1 MLHVPQGYNWYFDS
15 QKRIGER
22 VAILAVLDVAGRGG
36 GRCLRPPGE
45 QDPCSCQTLQ
55 MRALLDAVDR
65 LPPGIPVFM
74 GDFNTNTYDGAGLE
88 AAGHSIREQH
98 LGHAAPGCG
107 RLRAT
112 AARGGRGGFFLL
124 GLQRPSCQAPQETP
138 CLTAYC
144 RCIWSGFFC
153 GD

>member
-22 VAILAVLDVAGRGG
+22 VAILAVLDVAGREVGAV
-36 GRCLRPPGE
+36 CVHLE
-45 QDPCSCQTLQ
+45 NKTHAAAQTLQ

-88 AAGHSIREQH
+88 AAGSGNSIWACR
-98 LGHAAPGCG
+98 PGMWPPASYCCPWRKRRVFPTG
-107 RLRAT
+107 TAT
-112 AARGGRGGFFLL
+112 
-124 GLQRPSCQAPQETP
+124 T
-138 CLTAYC
+138 
-144 RCIWSGFFC
+144 
-153 GD
+153 

>member
-22 VAILAVLDVAGRGG
+22 VAILAVLDVAGREVGAV
-36 GRCLRPPGE
+36 CVHL
-45 QDPCSCQTLQ
+45 DNKTHAAAQTLQ

-98 LGHAAPGCG
+98 LGMPPRDVAACELLLPVAEEAGFSYWDCND
-107 RLRAT
+107 LV
-112 AARGGRGGFFLL
+112 ARPRRKPLPDGVL
-124 GLQRPSCQAPQETP
+124 
-138 CLTAYC
+138 
-144 RCIWSGFFC
+144 
-153 GD
+153 

>member
-22 VAILAVLDVAGRGG
+22 VAILAVLDVAGREVGAV
-36 GRCLRPPGE
+36 CVHLE
-45 QDPCSCQTLQ
+45 NKTHAAAQTLQ

-74 GDFNTNTYDGAGLE
+74 GDFNT
-88 AAGHSIREQH
+88 
-98 LGHAAPGCG
+98 PGCG

-124 GLQRPSCQAPQETP
+124 GLQRPSCQDPQET
-138 CLTAYC
+138 LA
-144 RCIWSGFFC
+144 
-153 GD
+153 

>member
-22 VAILAVLDVAGRGG
+22 VAILAVLDVAGREVGAV
-36 GRCLRPPGE
+36 CVHLE
-45 QDPCSCQTLQ
+45 NKTHAAAQTLQ

-74 GDFNTNTYDGAGLE
+74 GDFNTNTCRPGGCRTSHQGTA
-88 AAGHSIREQH
+88 S
-98 LGHAAPGCG
+98 GHAAPGCG

-124 GLQRPSCQAPQETP
+124 GLQRPSCQAPQET
-138 CLTAYC
+138 LA
-144 RCIWSGFFC
+144 
-153 GD
+153 